1 MDTKSVMTEALEH
14 LVDKELK
21 QFIWH
26 LCNGVIQGTD
36 PIPKAKLQN
45 PEREDVVDCMVQH
58 YDDDAGK
65 IAVQA
70 LRKMK
75 QNELAKKLELKLK
88 VPQPVKEDTIDGPKP
103 MELQP
108 IQADWQRPNSITKCS
123 LKLKNTLL
131 EQNGNDVYMPTSRSQ
146 RKGSALLITN
156 IKFDYIRDRKG
167 AEIDEANMDWLLTAL
182 GYTVEKHRN
191 LSGNAIK
198 RAFEDF
204 SKCHEHKDSDSTF
217 VVIMSHGNRIQNK
230 DAIIGVHYQEDKH
243 PTDYFFI
250 EDIFTHL
257 NSENCPALIDKPKV
271 ILIQACRGNHEG
283 GVYVHDSVPES
294 DSWVHKEKDFVC
306 FMSTIPGVYAYRS
319 TVDGSFFISYIVD
332 ELSKSAH
339 KDDIMELF
347 RKVASRME
355 KDAQFT
361 IREKILPCFERTS
374 LVKKF
379 YLFPGL

>member
-45 PEREDVVDCMVQH
+45 PEREDVVDCMVQY

-88 VPQPVKEDTIDGPKP
+88 VPQPVKEDTIDGPEP
-103 MELQP
+103 MDLQP
-108 IQADWQRPNSITKCS
+108 IQADWQRPNSITTCS
-123 LKLKNTLL
+123 QQFKNTLL
-131 EQNGNDVYMPTSRSQ
+131 KQNANDVYIPTSSSQ

-156 IKFDYIRDRKG
+156 IKFDNISDRKG
-167 AEIDEANMDWLLTAL
+167 AEKDEANMDWLLTAL
-182 GYTVEKHRN
+182 GYRVEKHRD

-198 RAFEDF
+198 TAVEDF
-204 SKCHEHKDSDSTF
+204 SKRHEHKDSDSTF

-230 DAIIGVHYQEDKH
+230 DAIIGVHYHEDKH
-243 PTDYFFI
+243 PTDYFFV

-306 FMSTIPGVYAYRS
+306 FMSTIPGVKAYRS
-319 TVDGSFFISYIVD
+319 RDDGSFFISYIVD

-347 RKVASRME
+347 RKVGSRME
-355 KDAQFT
+355 KDPQFT
-361 IREKILPCFERTS
+361 GWKKILPCFERTT

-379 YLFPGL
+379 YLFPEL

>member
-45 PEREDVVDCMVQH
+45 PEREDVVDCMVQY

-88 VPQPVKEDTIDGPKP
+88 VPQPVKEDTIDGPEP
-103 MELQP
+103 MDLQP
-108 IQADWQRPNSITKCS
+108 IQADWQRPNSITTCS
-123 LKLKNTLL
+123 QQFKNTLL
-131 EQNGNDVYMPTSRSQ
+131 KQNANDVYIPTSRSQ
-146 RKGSALLITN
+146 MKGSALLITN
-156 IKFDYIRDRKG
+156 IKFDNISDRKG
-167 AEIDEANMDWLLTAL
+167 AEKDEANMDWLLTAL
-182 GYTVEKHRN
+182 GYRVEKHRD

-198 RAFEDF
+198 TAVEDF
-204 SKCHEHKDSDSTF
+204 SKRHEHKDSDSTF

-230 DAIIGVHYQEDKH
+230 DAIIGVHYHEDKH
-243 PTDYFFI
+243 PTDYFFV

-306 FMSTIPGVYAYRS
+306 FMSTIPGVKAYRS
-319 TVDGSFFISYIVD
+319 RDDGSFFISYIVD

-347 RKVASRME
+347 RKVGSRME
-355 KDAQFT
+355 KDPQFT
-361 IREKILPCFERTS
+361 RGEKILPCFERTT

-379 YLFPGL
+379 YLFPEL

>member
-45 PEREDVVDCMVQH
+45 PEREDVVDCMVQY

-88 VPQPVKEDTIDGPKP
+88 VPQPVKEDTIDGPEP
-103 MELQP
+103 MDLQP
-108 IQADWQRPNSITKCS
+108 IQADWQRPNSITTCS
-123 LKLKNTLL
+123 QQFKNTLL
-131 EQNGNDVYMPTSRSQ
+131 KQNANDVYIPTSRSQ
-146 RKGSALLITN
+146 MKGSALLITN
-156 IKFDYIRDRKG
+156 IKFDYISYRKG
-167 AEIDEANMDWLLTAL
+167 AEKDEANMDWLLTAL
-182 GYTVEKHRN
+182 GYRVEKHRD

-198 RAFEDF
+198 TAVEDF
-204 SKCHEHKDSDSTF
+204 SKRHEHKDSDSTF

-230 DAIIGVHYQEDKH
+230 DAIIGVHYHEDKH
-243 PTDYFFI
+243 PTDYFFV

-306 FMSTIPGVYAYRS
+306 FMSTIPGVKAYRS
-319 TVDGSFFISYIVD
+319 RDDGSFFISYIVD

-347 RKVASRME
+347 RKVGSRME
-355 KDAQFT
+355 KDPQFT
-361 IREKILPCFERTS
+361 GWKKILPCFERTT

-379 YLFPGL
+379 YLFPEL

>member
-1 MDTKSVMTEALEH
+1 MDTKRVMTEALED

-21 QFIWH
+21 QFIWQ
-26 LCNGVIQGTD
+26 LCNRVTPD
-36 PIPKAKLQN
+36 FEPISRAKLQTSD
-45 PEREDVVDCMVQH
+45 REDVVDCMVKQ

-70 LRKMK
+70 LRNMK
-75 QNELAKKLELKLK
+75 QNELAKQLELKLK
-88 VPQPVKEDTIDGPKP
+88 KVQQEDTRDGPEP

-108 IQADWQRPNSITKCS
+108 IQADWHRPNSITACS
-123 LKLKNTLL
+123 QQFKHTLL
-131 EQNGNDVYMPTSRSQ
+131 KQEGNDVYIPTSRSQ

-156 IKFDYIRDRKG
+156 IKFDYLSYRNG

-182 GYTVEKHRN
+182 GYSVEKHRN

-198 RAFEDF
+198 RAVEDF
-204 SKCHEHKDSDSTF
+204 SKRYEHKDSDSSF

-230 DAIIGVHYQEDKH
+230 DAVLGVHFHKDKH
-243 PTDYFFI
+243 PTDYFFV
-250 EDIFTHL
+250 EDIFTDL

-271 ILIQACRGNHEG
+271 ILIQACRGDHAG

-306 FMSTIPGVYAYRS
+306 FMSTLPGAYAYRS
-319 TVDGSFFISYIVD
+319 PVDGSYFISYIVD
-332 ELSKSAH
+332 EFSKSAH
-339 KDDIMELF
+339 KYDVMELF
-347 RKVASRME
+347 RKVTSRMA
-355 KDAQFT
+355 KDPQFT
-361 IREKILPCFERTS
+361 SMQKILPCFERTS

>member
-45 PEREDVVDCMVQH
+45 PEREDVVDCMVQY

-88 VPQPVKEDTIDGPKP
+88 VPQPVKEDTIDGPEP
-103 MELQP
+103 MDLQP
-108 IQADWQRPNSITKCS
+108 IQADWQRPNSITTCS
-123 LKLKNTLL
+123 QQFKNTLL
-131 EQNGNDVYMPTSRSQ
+131 KQNANDVYIPTSSSQ

-156 IKFDYIRDRKG
+156 IKFDYISYRKG
-167 AEIDEANMDWLLTAL
+167 AEKDEANMDWLLTAL
-182 GYTVEKHRN
+182 GYRVEKHRD

-198 RAFEDF
+198 TAVGDF
-204 SKCHEHKDSDSTF
+204 SKRHEHKDSDSTF
-217 VVIMSHGNRIQNK
+217 VVIMPHGIRIQNK
-230 DAIIGVHYQEDKH
+230 DAIIGVHYHEDKH
-243 PTDYFFI
+243 PTDYFFV

-306 FMSTIPGVYAYRS
+306 FMSTIPGVKAYRS
-319 TVDGSFFISYIVD
+319 SVDGSFFISYIVD

-347 RKVASRME
+347 GKVGSRME
-355 KDAQFT
+355 KDPQFT
-361 IREKILPCFERTS
+361 GWKKILPCFERTT

-379 YLFPGL
+379 YLFPEL